1 MYKVKLGNQLRI
13 TITINTIFQICIGN
27 LLMWTKYA
35 QMHWAEFRNEDRNR
49 TANPSPWGPN
59 LAKVRLG
66 FIFSTAIV
74 ANAFVLPH
82 PDYII
87 EGEVTMRL

>member
-1 MYKVKLGNQLRI
+1 
-13 TITINTIFQICIGN
+13 
-27 LLMWTKYA
+27 MWTKYA
-35 QMHWAEFRNEDRNR
+35 QMHWAEFGNEDRNR
-49 TANPSPWGPN
+49 TANPFPCGPN

-74 ANAFVLPH
+74 ANASDHPH

-87 EGEVTMRL
+87 EGAITIRLWKKIELLKGLKWSD